1 MPAIAR
7 ENPLTEE
14 LRQELLAIDG
24 VESIT
29 SHEVTSATVKFPQES
44 VALKFPVFDR
54 EQMEQWLPEENLE
67 QGSADYEELAAN
79 NGVVVTDSEDHLLSM
94 FYGYTLLSGMC

>member
-1 MPAIAR
+1 M
-7 ENPLTEE
+7 
-14 LRQELLAIDG
+14 
-24 VESIT
+24 ESIT

-79 NGVVVTDSEDHLLSM
+79 NGVVVTDAEDQAEM
-94 FYGYTLLSGMC
+94 CIRDSGISVHPCTGPHGGEGIPHRSGALQRL